1 MISTVIKT
9 YSLKQTKKN
18 AKKEKNTLT
27 TIKILETNIKKQ
39 WDLLKNM
46 SKAYFK
52 TSKFILE
59 F

>member
-1 MISTVIKT
+1 MISIVIKT

-46 SKAYFK
+46 SKAYLK